1 MIAVPMEYIKRDQFD
16 GDIISKIDFAKMF
29 KDYIKMEDE
38 IDDFNEFYATDE
50 ERKHFSETVKK
61 VRMIEAFV
69 EEVIK
74 QEEDLK

>member
-1 MIAVPMEYIKRDQFD
+1 MIAVPMEYIKRDWFD

-38 IDDFNEFYATDE
+38 IDDYHEGNATDE
-50 ERKHFSETVKK
+50 ETKHICEVVKK

-69 EEVIK
+69 EEVVK
-74 QEEDLK
+74 